1 MNTILRAKTTIAPI
15 RSLLRLAKTFHQK
28 YKNMKNL
35 ILLLTLISL
44 LFGCEK
50 ETTPP
55 PYVNNNQNTPPD
67 EELADYT
74 VLDGYLGTWDGST
87 ILSAD
92 GNVIT
97 VGRTKG
103 FSNFQML
110 LIKTNTN
117 GEEIFS
123 SVFHEENSEALGVYE
138 DGQGNLY
145 VVGKSYEENSLDDKM
160 LAIAK
165 LDSSGNLLWKNAYHS
180 QENITGYHITGVTDN
195 EIIISGSRDSDLVFL
210 KIDSLG
216 QELFFDILDS
226 SYYGTPSSMLVL
238 QNENILITGTTTA
251 SEIHLTCFDND
262 FNFLWEKKHGSTSRF
277 GRSTIQLDNGDLIT
291 VGKSTHVING
301 SNVIDFQKVII
312 LKTDNSGELIWE
324 NEVGDIIYHNDG
336 QAIAENEDGTFV
348 LTGYALSGLPSN
360 TDHMLIHIDSEGN
373 EINAKYFTDSKTFR
387 GENIIKTEDGKNVIT
402 GGYQGGI
409 FFLNV
414 DNEGL

>member
-1 MNTILRAKTTIAPI
+1 MVR
-15 RSLLRLAKTFHQK
+15 K
-28 YKNMKNL
+28 YKTMKNI
-35 ILLLTLISL
+35 ILLLTLTSL
-44 LFGCEK
+44 LFSCEK
-50 ETTPP
+50 DNTPP
-55 PYVNNNQNTPPD
+55 TCGNNNQNTPPD
-67 EELADYT
+67 EELADYK
-74 VLDGYLGTWDGST
+74 VLNGYLGTWDGST

-92 GNVIT
+92 GNAIT

-103 FSNFQML
+103 LNNFQML

-138 DGQGNLY
+138 DSQGSLY
-145 VVGKSYEENSLDDKM
+145 AVGKSYEENSLDDKT

-165 LDSSGNLLWKNAYHS
+165 LDSNGNLLWKNTYHS
-180 QENITGYHITGVTDN
+180 QEDITGYHITAITDN
-195 EIIISGSRDSDLVFL
+195 EIIVSGSRGSGLVFL

-216 QELFFDILDS
+216 QEQSFDILDS
-226 SYYGTPSSMLVL
+226 SDYGTPSSMLIL
-238 QNENILITGTTTA
+238 QNENIIITGTTTE
-251 SEIHLTCFDND
+251 SEIHLTCFDKN
-262 FNFLWEKKHGSTSRF
+262 FNFLWEKKYGSTSRF

-291 VGKSTHVING
+291 VGKSTHLINN
-301 SNVIDFQKVII
+301 SNVVDFQKVII
-312 LKTDNSGELIWE
+312 IKTDNSGELIWE
-324 NEVGDIIYHNDG
+324 KEVGDITYHNDG
-336 QAIAENEDGTFV
+336 QAIVENEDGTFV

-373 EINAKYFTDSKTFR
+373 EINSKYFTDSKTFR